1 MGLHEVQ
8 ENVVLWR
15 DHYEIRI
22 CVYIVHD
29 VPKRFHARGAEESF
43 ASDHARRQRLKAQRP
58 T

>member
-22 CVYIVHD
+22 YVYVIHD
-29 VPKRFHARGAEESF
+29 VPKRFHAKGAEESF
-43 ASDHARRQRLKAQRP
+43 ASDHAQRQRLKARRP